1 MKKNTIAIVPAFNEE
16 RTIGIVIKNLL
27 NYVNEVI
34 VVSDCSSDN
43 TLKISKKFKALVLKN
58 KLNMGPDYST
68 EKGIKLALKLNYK
81 YILTF
86 DADDQHPY
94 KKIPIFLSKLEKNE
108 ADIVIGQRKVF
119 PRFAEYFYSFYAK
132 SKIGVPDPVNGFKAI
147 RSDVIKKIGYFDN
160 IDSLTSQVLF
170 NAYKIGYKIENVKIN
185 VKDRKDQPRIGGI
198 FKSNF
203 KILRSLIKIMLFNK
217 I

>member
-16 RTIGIVIKNLL
+16 KTIGKVIKNLL
-27 NYVNEVI
+27 KYVNEVI

-43 TLKISKKFKALVLKN
+43 TLKISKKFNALVLNN
-58 KLNMGPDYST
+58 KFNMGPDYSI

-94 KKIPIFLSKLEKNE
+94 EKIPTFLKKLEKNE
-108 ADIVIGQRKVF
+108 ADIIIGQRKVF

-132 SKIGVPDPVNGFKAI
+132 SKIGVPDPINGFKAI

-170 NAYKIGYKIENVKIN
+170 NAYKVGYKLENVKIN
-185 VKDRKDQPRIGGI
+185 VKDRKDKPRIGGM

-203 KILRSLIKIMLFNK
+203 KILKSLIKIMLIK
-217 I
+217 